1 MGKLYK
7 DIDKSILEA
16 IPNPSKEAYEIKV
29 KIPEFTFLGVREQP
43 DFATVY
49 LTMYPSDKII
59 ELRSLKLYSF
69 HLRDIVVSYERLI
82 NIMYDHLIEV
92 YDPQRLRISMVCNP
106 RGGISAKLA
115 IDSDWAVRGGKENFK
130 DWAGNSNLDDWSVLM

>member
-29 KIPEFTFLGVREQP
+29 EIPEFTFLGVREQP

>member
-1 MGKLYK
+1 
-7 DIDKSILEA
+7 
-16 IPNPSKEAYEIKV
+16 
-29 KIPEFTFLGVREQP
+29 
-43 DFATVY
+43 ATVY